1 MDDASVE
8 LRLIGSEES
17 SNLPLTSK
25 TSPHN
30 IQTSKMS
37 FILRQS
43 IRAARPVSIA
53 VPARRAFANTSMRC
67 LKESDR
73 HNPEQAAANERHK
86 QDQLAKQ
93 KEGKNHWK
101 PELASD
107 SEEAVTADRHEHSDH
122 SEKGIKEL
130 QKKTERHAEEKHKS
144 GTSQNTGL

>member
-1 MDDASVE
+1 MLGIASSTGHPPHA
-8 LRLIGSEES
+8 RES
-17 SNLPLTSK
+17 LLSNLPLAST
-25 TSPHN
+25 T
-30 IQTSKMS
+30 
-37 FILRQS
+37 
-43 IRAARPVSIA
+43 AARPVSIA
-53 VPARRAFANTSMRC
+53 VPARRTFANTSMRY

-107 SEEAVTADRHEHSDH
+107 SEEAVAADRHEHSDH

-130 QKKTERHAEEKHKS
+130 QKKTEGHAEEKHKS

>member
-1 MDDASVE
+1 
-8 LRLIGSEES
+8 
-17 SNLPLTSK
+17 
-25 TSPHN
+25 
-30 IQTSKMS
+30 MS

-53 VPARRAFANTSMRC
+53 FPIKRTFAISSMRA

-73 HNPEQAAANERHK
+73 HAPEKAADYERHK

-107 SEEAVTADRHEHSDH
+107 SEEAVAADRHEHDDH
-122 SEKGIKEL
+122 SAEGIKEL
-130 QKKTERHAEEKHKS
+130 QKETAGHAEEKHK
-144 GTSQNTGL
+144 

>member
-1 MDDASVE
+1 
-8 LRLIGSEES
+8 
-17 SNLPLTSK
+17 
-25 TSPHN
+25 
-30 IQTSKMS
+30 MS
-37 FILRQS
+37 FIFRQS

-53 VPARRAFANTSMRC
+53 VPAQRPFAHTSVRG

-73 HNPEQAAANERHK
+73 REFLQDSAAWSEVVVVVCGWITNRGNPTTDNPEQGAANERHK

-107 SEEAVTADRHEHSDH
+107 SEEAVAADRHEHSDH

-130 QKKTERHAEEKHKS
+130 QKKTQGHAEEKHK
-144 GTSQNTGL
+144 